1 MLANGAAQPV
11 YFLLT
16 ALYFLA
22 YLVLQHEAF
31 LVQDSPSFALF
42 PHVSCTFLSQF
53 LLVTFLGDRCVCA
66 LESIWSL
73 VLVISECR
81 LTIHKQLKHRDGD
94 GDICVL
100 MTVVWLYI

>member
-1 MLANGAAQPV
+1 MELHSP
-11 YFLLT
+11 YIFSLLLCISLHT
-16 ALYFLA
+16 YSCNMKL
-22 YLVLQHEAF
+22 

-42 PHVSCTFLSQF
+42 PHVSYTFLSQF